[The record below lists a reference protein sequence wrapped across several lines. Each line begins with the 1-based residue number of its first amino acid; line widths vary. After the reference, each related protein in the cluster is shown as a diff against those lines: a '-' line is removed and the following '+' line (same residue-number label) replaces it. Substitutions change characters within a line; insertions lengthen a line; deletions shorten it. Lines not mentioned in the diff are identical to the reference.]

1 MFEKTQK
8 APKKPN
14 VSNSTRSTKPN
25 FAKKTPSSAASAA
38 KTPPPAPAKSTVD
51 QSANQSTTIGASIKI
66 KGELSGEE
74 DLVIQGNV
82 EGTVKLKDNSISV
95 SEQGKVQ
102 ADVYARSIIVQGEL
116 SGDLY
121 GTESV
126 TVARSGRVNGNIIA
140 PRVVL
145 EDGAQFK
152 GNIDMD
158 SKNAGAA
165 HAPDTAVAS
174 TKPSTA

>member
-1 MFEKTQK
+1 MFEKTPK
-8 APKKPN
+8 TPKKPN
-14 VSNSTRSTKPN
+14 VANSTKSTKPD
-25 FAKKTPSSAASAA
+25 FARKTSSSAASAA
-38 KTPPPAPAKSTVD
+38 KTPAPAPAKSTRD
-51 QSANQSTTIGASIKI
+51 QSTTIGASIII

-82 EGTVKLKDNSISV
+82 EGTVNLKDNSISV

-102 ADVYARSIIVQGEL
+102 ADMYARSIIVQGEL

-145 EDGAQFK
+145 EDGAKFK

-158 SKNAGAA
+158 SKNAGAS
-165 HAPDTAVAS
+165 HAPDTAAAS
-174 TKPSTA
+174 TKASTA

>member
-1 MFEKTQK
+1 MFEKTPK
-8 APKKPN
+8 TPKKPN
-14 VSNSTRSTKPN
+14 VANSTKPN
-25 FAKKTPSSAASAA
+25 FAKKTSSSAASAA
-38 KTPPPAPAKSTVD
+38 KTPPPAPAKSTRE
-51 QSANQSTTIGASIKI
+51 QSTTIGASIKI

-82 EGTVKLKDNSISV
+82 EGTVRLKDNSISV
-95 SEQGKVQ
+95 SEQGRVQ

-126 TVARSGRVNGNIIA
+126 TVASSGRVSGNIVA

-145 EDGAQFK
+145 EDGAKFK

-158 SKNAGAA
+158 GKNAGASQ
-165 HAPDTAVAS
+165 APKTAAAS
-174 TKPSTA
+174 TKAPTA

>member
-1 MFEKTQK
+1 MFEKTPK
-8 APKKPN
+8 TPKKPN
-14 VSNSTRSTKPN
+14 LSNSTKSTKPD
-25 FAKKTPSSAASAA
+25 FAKKTPASAASVT
-38 KTPPPAPAKSTVD
+38 KTPPPEPAKSTR
-51 QSANQSTTIGASIKI
+51 NQSTTIGASIKI

-95 SEQGKVQ
+95 SEQGKVH
-102 ADVYARSIIVQGEL
+102 ADVYARSIVVQGEL

-121 GTESV
+121 GSESV

-145 EDGAQFK
+145 EDGAKFK

-158 SKNAGAA
+158 SKKAA
-165 HAPDTAVAS
+165 ASNAPDTAVAS
-174 TKPSTA
+174 TKASTA